1 MRRRTLRLDDWPVQP
16 FRCRRL
22 RLVEG
27 GFLGRRSGPPAPATT
42 PDRRSAP
49 PPPRAFHA
57 TLEAQDPRH
66 WGEARVKAIGVIE
79 GRVLVVVYTDRG
91 DARRI
96 ISFRDAARAER
107 RAYWRR
113 LRAEWSDGSD

>member
-1 MRRRTLRLDDWPVQP
+1 MVVVGN
-16 FRCRRL
+16 RL
-22 RLVEG
+22 RMRYEWDPAKSERNERERGLGFELASRLFEG
-27 GFLGRRSGPPAPATT
+27 P
-42 PDRRSAP
+42 
-49 PPPRAFHA
+49 

-66 WGEARVKAIGVIE
+66 WSEARVKAIGDIE